1 MIHDPAVLKVALKI
15 PLREC
20 LDYLPPCAFPI
31 EKIMLGMRLR
41 VPFRRGVRI
50 GVLMQTSSHSRV
62 QAIKLRRAIAV
73 LDEQPV
79 VTPKLLELIRWAA
92 DYYHHPIG
100 EVVASALPGLL
111 HRGPL
116 SSQAKPASCR
126 WLLDHDPG
134 LLKRAP
140 RQAAIVEL
148 LRQHPSGLSDED
160 LDQRLANWRKAM
172 HHLVAQ
178 GYVEAVA
185 KPAAT
190 EPSIACLPAPPLNS
204 AQRRA
209 VQQIASSLDR
219 FQPFLLDGVTGSGK
233 TEVYLRLIEEV
244 LRGGK
249 QALML
254 VPEIGLIPQAL
265 ERLSQRFREPVA
277 VMHSDLG
284 TQQRL
289 GAWLNAREGTAR
301 IVLGTRSAVWTP
313 LPYLG
318 LIVVDE
324 EHDSSYKQQEGFPYS
339 ARDVAVIRAQ
349 RENIPIVLGSAT
361 PSLESIVNAQA
372 ARYRELRLPHR
383 AGSASTPT
391 MKLLDIRAQTLHGGI
406 SQPLLAAIAQRLER
420 REQTLLFINRRGYAP
435 LLLCHRCGWYA
446 ACTRCDAKLAY
457 HSTGE
462 RLRCHHCGHQREP
475 PAACPAGHVNGLIK
489 LGQGTERVA
498 EVLKARFPG
507 ARLVRI
513 DKDTTRRKGSLETLL
528 QQVDAGEADI
538 LVGTQ
543 MLSKGHH
550 FPRVTL
556 VGVVDADSRL
566 YSVDFRAGEK
576 LAQLVVQVA
585 GRAGRAEKPGLVL
598 IQTHYPEHPLL
609 AALLTRGYGAFAQSA
624 LSERRASELPPYQAL
639 ALLRAESPDREAPMH
654 FLKQARGAATEQ
666 LRDGLQVFGP
676 VPAPMERRAGRSRA
690 QLMLQSIRRRL
701 LHQML
706 EQWLPRVEALKSA
719 RTVRW
724 SLDVDPHQL

>member
-1 MIHDPAVLKVALKI
+1 MTHGPVVLKVALKI

-20 LDYLPPCAFPI
+20 LDYLPPPAFPI
-31 EKIMLGMRLR
+31 EKIIPGMRLR

-62 QAIKLRRAIAV
+62 KPAKLRPAIAV
-73 LDEQPV
+73 LDEQPL
-79 VTPKLLELIRWAA
+79 VTPELLELIRWAA

-111 HRGPL
+111 RRGTL
-116 SSQAKPASCR
+116 NSKPASCWR
-126 WLLDHDPG
+126 LLDRNRSP
-134 LLKRAP
+134 LQRAP

-160 LDQRLANWRKAM
+160 LDQHLANWRKAM
-172 HHLVAQ
+172 PHLVAQ

-185 KPAAT
+185 RPATT
-190 EPSIACLPAPPLNS
+190 ELSIAGLPAPPLNS

-209 VQQIASSLDR
+209 VQQIAPSLGR

-233 TEVYLRLIEEV
+233 TEVYLRLIKEV
-244 LRGGK
+244 LRAGK

-254 VPEIGLIPQAL
+254 VPEIGLIPQTL
-265 ERLSQRFREPVA
+265 ERLSGRFGQSVA

-289 GAWLNAREGTAR
+289 GAWLSAREGKAR

-313 LPYLG
+313 MPYLG

-324 EHDSSYKQQEGFPYS
+324 EHDNSYKQQEGFPYS
-339 ARDVAVIRAQ
+339 ARDVSVIRAQ
-349 RENIPIVLGSAT
+349 RENIPVVLGSAT

-372 ARYRELRLPHR
+372 ARYHELRLPYR
-383 AGSASTPT
+383 AGSASIPT
-391 MKLLDIRAQTLHGGI
+391 MKLLDIRAQALHGGI
-406 SQPLLAAIAQRLER
+406 SEPLLAAIAQRLER
-420 REQTLLFINRRGYAP
+420 REQSLLFINRRGYAP

-462 RLRCHHCGHQREP
+462 RLRCHHCGHERAP

-498 EVLKARFPG
+498 DVLKTRFPG

-566 YSVDFRAGEK
+566 FSVDFRAGEK

-585 GRAGRAEKPGLVL
+585 GRAGRAENPGLVL

-609 AALLTRGYGAFAQSA
+609 VALLTSGYSGFTQSA
-624 LSERRASELPPYQAL
+624 LSERRASELPPYHAL
-639 ALLRAESPDREAPMH
+639 ALLRAESLDTEAPMR
-654 FLKQARGAATEQ
+654 FLKQARSIVTAQ
-666 LRDGLQVFGP
+666 LRDGLQVLGP
-676 VPAPMERRAGRSRA
+676 VPAPMERRAGRYRA
-690 QLMLQSIRRRL
+690 QLMLQSIRRRP
-701 LHQML
+701 LHKML

-724 SLDVDPHQL
+724 SLDVDPHHLS